1 MHHTAILSMTI
12 NSVLLINYG
21 DVRTVVDEEGQLK
34 NNALEN
40 YEKNLKTVFSKKS
53 IIPEKDIETMK
64 TILGSYDEKTDVVLG
79 NSIVDYEVREY
90 EESENEVKMVVDIR
104 MFQKYIPCYDEKTYK
119 SIICLRGPNNFL
131 IVADAISYSHKPSL
145 SR

>member
-1 MHHTAILSMTI
+1 MTI

-53 IIPEKDIETMK
+53 IIPECK
-64 TILGSYDEKTDVVLG
+64 
-79 NSIVDYEVREY
+79 VR
-90 EESENEVKMVVDIR
+90 
-104 MFQKYIPCYDEKTYK
+104 
-119 SIICLRGPNNFL
+119 
-131 IVADAISYSHKPSL
+131 
-145 SR
+145 

>member
-1 MHHTAILSMTI
+1 MLFTAKNMHHTAILSMTI

-53 IIPEKDIETMK
+53 IITEKDIETMK

-119 SIICLRGPNNFL
+119 SIIC
-131 IVADAISYSHKPSL
+131 V
-145 SR
+145 